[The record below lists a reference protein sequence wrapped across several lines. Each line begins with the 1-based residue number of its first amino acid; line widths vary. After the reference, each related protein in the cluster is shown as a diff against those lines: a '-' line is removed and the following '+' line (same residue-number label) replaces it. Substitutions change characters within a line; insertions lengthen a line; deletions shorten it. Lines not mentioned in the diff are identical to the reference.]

1 MNNVRGASLSF
12 IYTEEA
18 EKYMSGHVGSR
29 SYDFEMLAQSSDLH
43 VPSREFEY
51 VIFRN

>member
-12 IYTEEA
+12 IYTEKA

-29 SYDFEMLAQSSDLH
+29 SYDFEMLAQSSA
-43 VPSREFEY
+43 
-51 VIFRN
+51 N